1 MNAMSSIRWK
11 QASILELDPNDL
23 QLAGGRLDTSS
34 IKDTFRE
41 LFIGSPQSSGPS
53 SPKPVVLKRRRRR
66 PATAGSSRNIQKGTV
81 RKDTAVMD
89 LAAMLSAPAAST
101 KKPRPVSAPLGKR
114 TTVANLTNEIEEDT
128 QQMVNEAN
136 NFCRTLGLA
145 KKFSLQTWDR
155 ILRRSCL
162 RILLTI
168 DGQQIPSSMSTERFD
183 REYVK
188 LKRAATEQRKEQSKL
203 SFAGG
208 SSLKNMSS
216 AQYAKN
222 ARTVLDDMLRDTVDL
237 TKALAQQM
245 EVLHVPGS
253 QQGFSC
259 FKPIDRRPQ
268 RLP

>member
-1 MNAMSSIRWK
+1 
-11 QASILELDPNDL
+11 
-23 QLAGGRLDTSS
+23 
-34 IKDTFRE
+34 
-41 LFIGSPQSSGPS
+41 
-53 SPKPVVLKRRRRR
+53 
-66 PATAGSSRNIQKGTV
+66 
-81 RKDTAVMD
+81 
-89 LAAMLSAPAAST
+89 
-101 KKPRPVSAPLGKR
+101 
-114 TTVANLTNEIEEDT
+114 
-128 QQMVNEAN
+128 
-136 NFCRTLGLA
+136 
-145 KKFSLQTWDR
+145 
-155 ILRRSCL
+155 
-162 RILLTI
+162 
-168 DGQQIPSSMSTERFD
+168 MSTERFD

>member
-168 DGQQIPSSMSTERFD
+168 DVCLLCQYGLDGELNFACRANRFLQAC
-183 REYVK
+183 RP
-188 LKRAATEQRKEQSKL
+188 R
-203 SFAGG
+203 
-208 SSLKNMSS
+208 
-216 AQYAKN
+216 
-222 ARTVLDDMLRDTVDL
+222 DL
-237 TKALAQQM
+237 TVNM
-245 EVLHVPGS
+245 
-253 QQGFSC
+253 
-259 FKPIDRRPQ
+259 
-268 RLP
+268 